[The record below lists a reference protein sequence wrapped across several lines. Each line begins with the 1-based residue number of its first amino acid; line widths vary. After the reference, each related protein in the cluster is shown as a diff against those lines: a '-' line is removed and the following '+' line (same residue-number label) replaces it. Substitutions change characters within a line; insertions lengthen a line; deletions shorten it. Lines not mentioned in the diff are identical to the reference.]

1 MTGTLAS
8 HALRQY
14 VDDELLRAPLLI
26 DQLLEAVGEQIA
38 RSVKTL
44 TPLQR
49 ANAHDLVEG
58 LRARRAQ
65 VGDYFL
71 RSLREQVQIE
81 LGRRQRGPDAAPA
94 PPPPA
99 RRPGLLKP
107 LKPLKPVTLALVD
120 EDEVAVDVELAHCIE
135 AIKNT
140 AEYELR
146 ELQTFVGALVGDME
160 LAADHNPFRPEAY
173 ARALWAAAQALPLSR
188 GFQVELMR
196 HAGIPLSQL
205 LRQAYAASVSRL
217 ESMGIEPAAHRTLI
231 LPAGSRRSRMH
242 DTTFSP
248 DLRQLRETM
257 PLPDRQAGMEIPLP
271 SLAPVAPTAAP
282 AWQAVAQGS
291 FRAAA
296 RTAAAVPASPA
307 PAFSRADRQG
317 QELIERMFAAMAD
330 DDRVPADVGA
340 LLQRLR
346 SPALR
351 LALHDTRLLESEAHP
366 LWDFINQVAYEAE
379 MSPDMADPERR
390 RLLHLVQA
398 TVQQV
403 GGEPEQTTS
412 LHGWAIE
419 RLQTYLR
426 QRLQRRC
433 AGAAS
438 QIGALQKLEDQLTV
452 GHVVPSTLHGTLDV
466 PQLDTVPSEL
476 MPESPPEG
484 GSPGNAVGDGEAWLD
499 TLRPG
504 DWLRL
509 FLQGQWVHVQLLWP
523 GERREIWLFG
533 DGASDH
539 TWAVRRRA
547 LLTLKANKLMK
558 RLTRRS
564 LVGRA
569 ARSVHASALAE
580 AA

>member
-1 MTGTLAS
+1 MFRMTETLAS
-8 HALRQY
+8 HALQQY

-26 DQLLEAVGEQIA
+26 DQLVEAVGEHIA
-38 RSVKTL
+38 RSLKTL

-49 ANAHDLVEG
+49 TNAHDLVEA

-65 VGDYFL
+65 AGDYFV
-71 RSLREQVQIE
+71 RSMREQVQAE
-81 LGRRQRGPDAAPA
+81 LAKRDRGPDAPPA
-94 PPPPA
+94 PPP
-99 RRPGLLKP
+99 RRPAPLKP
-107 LKPLKPVTLALVD
+107 LKPLKPITLALVD
-120 EDEVAVDVELAHCIE
+120 EDEVAVDVELAHTIE
-135 AIKNT
+135 AIKST

-146 ELQTFVGALVGDME
+146 ELQTFVGALVGDMD

-196 HAGIPLSQL
+196 HASTPLSQL

-217 ESMGIEPAAHRTLI
+217 ESMGIEPAAYRTLI
-231 LPAGSRRSRMH
+231 LPAGSRRNRMH

-257 PLPDRQAGMEIPLP
+257 PVPLWEAPGGAETPLP
-271 SLAPVAPTAAP
+271 SLPTWLSPPAAQALSEQP
-282 AWQAVAQGS
+282 AWQPTVRPA
-291 FRAAA
+291 RARASA
-296 RTAAAVPASPA
+296 PASPV
-307 PAFSRADRQG
+307 FTRADRQG
-317 QELIERMFAAMAD
+317 QELIQRMFLAMAED
-330 DDRVPADVGA
+330 ERVPADVAG

-346 SPALR
+346 EPALR
-351 LALHDTRLLESEAHP
+351 LALHDTRLLESEEHP
-366 LWDFINQVAYEAE
+366 LWNFINQVAYEAE
-379 MSPDMADPERR
+379 MSPDRADPERR

-403 GGEPEQTTS
+403 GGEPQQTTS
-412 LHGWAIE
+412 LHGWAVE
-419 RLQTYLR
+419 RLQTFLR

-452 GHVVPSTLHGTLDV
+452 GHVIPSTLHGTLDV
-466 PQLDTVPSEL
+466 SQLDTVPAEL
-476 MPESPPEG
+476 MLETPPEAG
-484 GSPGNAVGDGEAWLD
+484 HASDDDEAWLD

-523 GERREIWLFG
+523 GGRREIWLFG

-547 LLTLKANKLMK
+547 LLTLKANRLMK
-558 RLTRRS
+558 ALTRRS

-569 ARSVHASALAE
+569 ARSVHA
-580 AA
+580 AAMAAAA

>member
-1 MTGTLAS
+1 MFRMTGTLAS
-8 HALRQY
+8 QALRQY

-26 DQLLEAVGEQIA
+26 DQLVEAVGEHIA
-38 RSVKTL
+38 RSLKTL

-49 ANAHDLVEG
+49 TNAHDLVEA

-71 RSLREQVQIE
+71 RSLREQVQAE
-81 LGRRQRGPDAAPA
+81 LAKRDRGPDAPPA
-94 PPPPA
+94 PPP
-99 RRPGLLKP
+99 RRPEPLRP
-107 LKPLKPVTLALVD
+107 LKPITLALVD
-120 EDEVAVDVELAHCIE
+120 EDEVAIDVELAHTIE
-135 AIKNT
+135 AIKST

-146 ELQTFVGALVGDME
+146 ELQTFVGALVGDMD

-173 ARALWAAAQALPLSR
+173 ARALWGAAQALPLSR

-196 HAGIPLSQL
+196 HASTPLSQL

-217 ESMGIEPAAHRTLI
+217 ESMGIEPAAYRTLI
-231 LPAGSRRSRMH
+231 LPAGSRRNRMH

-257 PLPDRQAGMEIPLP
+257 PVPLSDLQGVAETPLP
-271 SLAPVAPTAAP
+271 RLPPLPTGPAARGFAEQPASQTTARLQPGPRAP
-282 AWQAVAQGS
+282 A
-291 FRAAA
+291 
-296 RTAAAVPASPA
+296 PAS

-317 QELIERMFAAMAD
+317 QELIQRMFVAMAED
-330 DDRVPADVGA
+330 ERVPADVGG

-346 SPALR
+346 EPALR
-351 LALHDTRLLESEAHP
+351 LALHDNRLLESEEHP
-366 LWDFINQVAYEAE
+366 LWAFINQVAYEAE
-379 MSPDMADPERR
+379 MSPDRADPERR

-403 GGEPEQTTS
+403 GGEPEQTTA
-412 LHGWAIE
+412 LHAWAVE
-419 RLQTYLR
+419 RLQTFLR

-433 AGAAS
+433 AGAVS

-452 GHVVPSTLHGTLDV
+452 GHVIPSTLHGTLDV
-466 PQLDTVPSEL
+466 PQLDTVPAEL
-476 MPESPPEG
+476 MPETPPD
-484 GSPGNAVGDGEAWLD
+484 SSDTPGDDETWLD

-558 RLTRRS
+558 GLTRRS

-569 ARSVHASALAE
+569 ARSVHA
-580 AA
+580 AAMAAAA